1 MVNHSP
7 GNLVGLLGQIYGVF
21 GDDSSPQLPSISS
34 ILKVWPICI
43 GVGVECVNWIDNI
56 WGG

>member
-43 GVGVECVNWIDNI
+43 GVECVNWIDNI